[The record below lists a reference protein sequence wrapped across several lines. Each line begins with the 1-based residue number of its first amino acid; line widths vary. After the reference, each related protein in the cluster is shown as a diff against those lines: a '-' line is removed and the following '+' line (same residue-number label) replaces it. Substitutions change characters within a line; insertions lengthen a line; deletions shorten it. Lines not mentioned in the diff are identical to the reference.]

1 MRTAKRVFF
10 PLDKQL
16 GLEDPHYSPGLERDM
31 VWLSGEEKSFEHA
44 EKVMQRIGHMAISDS
59 SIWRRKEEWGTRF
72 QQVEEQ
78 ERVRANTLGSAEMFR
93 ARALGS
99 QKRVAVSMDGTMV
112 RIRKEGWKELKVGC
126 CCQLRVY
133 PTRDPVTKD
142 WEDLAHGEQLRYTA
156 YLGGPEEFGQKL
168 WALAKAYGWERAQ
181 GRQVVG
187 DGGPW
192 IWNQVAEHF
201 YDAEQTVDWYHAT
214 EHLAHVALL
223 MHGEGTPANT
233 RWYNATCTALYQGHA
248 EEVAQ
253 EVALA
258 ATRTSEGVAEELR
271 REAGY
276 LQTHQRRMQYQQFR
290 EDGYLL
296 GSGMVES
303 GGKQFKARFCG
314 PGMRWNRT
322 GLERLIPI
330 RAAVLDESFDSMW
343 QAAHNSPPD

>member
-1 MRTAKRVFF
+1 
-10 PLDKQL
+10 
-16 GLEDPHYSPGLERDM
+16 M
-31 VWLSGEEKSFEHA
+31 VWLSGEEHSFDHA
-44 EKVMQRIGHMAISDS
+44 EDVMLRIGHLSISDS
-59 SIWRRKEEWGTRF
+59 SIWRRKEKWGTRF
-72 QQVEEQ
+72 QEVEEQ
-78 ERVRANTLGSAEMFR
+78 ERVRANTVGGAEMFW
-93 ARALGS
+93 ARALGG

-112 RIRKEGWKELKVGC
+112 RIRQEGWKELKVGC

-168 WALAKAYGWERAQ
+168 WALAKGYGWERAQ
-181 GRQVVG
+181 DRQVVG

-223 MHGEGTPANT
+223 MHGEGTPAST
-233 RWYNATCTALYQGHA
+233 RWYNATCTVLYQGHA

-258 ATRTSEGVAEELR
+258 AARTSEGVAEELR
-271 REAGY
+271 REASY

-296 GSGMVES
+296 GSGMVEC

-330 RAAVLDESFDSMW
+330 RAAVLGDSFDSMW

>member
-1 MRTAKRVFF
+1 M
-10 PLDKQL
+10 L
-16 GLEDPHYSPGLERDM
+16 
-31 VWLSGEEKSFEHA
+31 
-44 EKVMQRIGHMAISDS
+44 RIGHLFISDS

-72 QQVEEQ
+72 QEVEEE
-78 ERVRANTLGSAEMFR
+78 ERVRANTVGSAEMFR
-93 ARALGS
+93 ARVLGG

-112 RIRKEGWKELKVGC
+112 GIRQEGWKELKVGC

-142 WEDLAHGEQLRYTA
+142 WEDLAHGEHLRYTA
-156 YLGGPEEFGQKL
+156 HLGGPEEFGQKL
-168 WALAKAYGWERAQ
+168 WALAKGYGWERAQ
-181 GRQVVG
+181 DRQVVG

-223 MHGEGTPANT
+223 MHGEGTPANR
-233 RWYNATCTALYQGHA
+233 RWYSATCTALYQGHA

-258 ATRTSEGVAEELR
+258 AAHTSEGVAEELR
-271 REAGY
+271 REASY

-330 RAAVLDESFDSMW
+330 RAAVLGDSFDSMW

>member
-1 MRTAKRVFF
+1 
-10 PLDKQL
+10 
-16 GLEDPHYSPGLERDM
+16 M
-31 VWLSGEEKSFEHA
+31 VWLSGEEHSFEHA
-44 EKVMQRIGHMAISDS
+44 EDVMLRIGHLFISDS

-72 QQVEEQ
+72 QEVEEQ

-93 ARALGS
+93 ARALGG

-112 RIRKEGWKELKVGC
+112 GIRKEGWKELKVGC

-142 WEDLAHGEQLRYTA
+142 WEDLAHGEHLRYTA
-156 YLGGPEEFGQKL
+156 HLGGPEEFGQKL
-168 WALAKAYGWERAQ
+168 WALAKGYGWERAQ
-181 GRQVVG
+181 DRQVVG

-258 ATRTSEGVAEELR
+258 AAHTSEGVAEELR
-271 REAGY
+271 REASY

-330 RAAVLDESFDSMW
+330 RAAVLGDSFDSMW
-343 QAAHNSPPD
+343 QAAHDSPPN